1 MPRKGKDDPQDLRD
15 RAEQRLK
22 ASQKTSTG
30 PLDVTEALALLHEL
44 QVHQIELELQNE
56 ALQQA
61 RDEAEAARDL
71 FARFYEHAPIAYFNL
86 DPSGRVNRANRMG
99 ATLLEI
105 TRDRLVAR
113 PLPHFL
119 HKTDRPRLSS
129 LLQRVFS
136 GETPPPLEVSITT
149 DQGTPRVLRLETGT
163 WPDDDLCLLM
173 AVDITDMAKARQELQ
188 VAASVYEVLDEA
200 VMIADADQRV
210 IHVNPAFTRL
220 TGFPSGEILGQPL
233 ARIWDPCES
242 GGVDEHQHR
251 ALHASGSWQGEIWHR
266 DRSGK
271 PYLAWMSMHLCRD
284 GQGRPQRYI
293 GVFRDITEQRRM
305 EDTIW
310 YRANYDPLTGLPNR
324 QLFLDRLRQ
333 GIRHALRRGHILA
346 LMFIDLDRF
355 KEVNDRLGHDA
366 GDRVLKEVGRRIS
379 RCVRKSDTSARLS
392 GDEFT
397 VIMEDLKDQ
406 SGVDEVAEKILKALD
421 QPFDVDR
428 HPVTLQASIGVAFC
442 PADVLDPGELIKCAD
457 QTMYVAKQA
466 GGQRLEYY
474 SSRVDGT
481 LATRT
486 ALLKDLPRALERDEF
501 TLVFQPI
508 LDLKWNQV
516 IMFEALVRW
525 DHPQRGRLE
534 PNQFLGLAESAGLL
548 GRIDEW
554 VYRNAVEALEEI
566 NEQRGHRET
575 LMKMAVNDH
584 FPEDTTGGAMEGRPH
599 PGSGA
604 VRSRVSP
611 ACVVIEVT
619 ERLLQDGGQEIA
631 GRMDSAHARGFKL
644 ALSQFGIGRT
654 GIPYLQRYPF
664 ELLKLDRSFVQ
675 HLSRESAD
683 QAAVQSIIGM
693 AHAQGLKVVAEGV
706 ETREQ
711 YEWLREAGC
720 DYAQG
725 YLFSR
730 PLPISDVLSRL
741 GDGMAY
747 HGTSP
752 DGG

>member
-1 MPRKGKDDPQDLRD
+1 
-15 RAEQRLK
+15 
-22 ASQKTSTG
+22 
-30 PLDVTEALALLHEL
+30 
-44 QVHQIELELQNE
+44 
-56 ALQQA
+56 
-61 RDEAEAARDL
+61 
-71 FARFYEHAPIAYFNL
+71 
-86 DPSGRVNRANRMG
+86 
-99 ATLLEI
+99 
-105 TRDRLVAR
+105 
-113 PLPHFL
+113 
-119 HKTDRPRLSS
+119 
-129 LLQRVFS
+129 
-136 GETPPPLEVSITT
+136 
-149 DQGTPRVLRLETGT
+149 
-163 WPDDDLCLLM
+163 
-173 AVDITDMAKARQELQ
+173 
-188 VAASVYEVLDEA
+188 
-200 VMIADADQRV
+200 
-210 IHVNPAFTRL
+210 
-220 TGFPSGEILGQPL
+220 
-233 ARIWDPCES
+233 
-242 GGVDEHQHR
+242 
-251 ALHASGSWQGEIWHR
+251 
-266 DRSGK
+266 
-271 PYLAWMSMHLCRD
+271 
-284 GQGRPQRYI
+284 
-293 GVFRDITEQRRM
+293 
-305 EDTIW
+305 
-310 YRANYDPLTGLPNR
+310 
-324 QLFLDRLRQ
+324 
-333 GIRHALRRGHILA
+333 
-346 LMFIDLDRF
+346 
-355 KEVNDRLGHDA
+355 
-366 GDRVLKEVGRRIS
+366 
-379 RCVRKSDTSARLS
+379 
-392 GDEFT
+392 
-397 VIMEDLKDQ
+397 
-406 SGVDEVAEKILKALD
+406 
-421 QPFDVDR
+421 

-442 PADVLDPGELIKCAD
+442 PADALDPGELIKCAD

-711 YEWLREAGC
+711 YEWLREEGC